1 MEEKVFF
8 FTPIVP
14 RSVGSSLSLFLLF
27 EQWGT
32 TSPCHVSHPPGFSL
46 AMISFW
52 CEAIVLTNSGRVWG
66 TVWQI
71 YNNTPRSLA
80 LSPAAD
86 RKDCKLSWL
95 TRIQETL
102 KITNVLFRRNRTG
115 ASCTQTLQYT
125 SDLSQL
131 AHPHFLKTALL
142 YHQISQCVFNQNQTK
157 QLITFGLPFQR
168 L

>member
-1 MEEKVFF
+1 MLCRPGDLKKAKSNQLQERLKETTSSCLRDSFSPPDFFYFILNDDDNVEEKAFF

-14 RSVGSSLSLFLLF
+14 RSVGSSLPSFLLF

-32 TSPCHVSHPPGFSL
+32 TSPCHVSHPPGFSS

-52 CEAIVLTNSGRVWG
+52 WETIVLTNSGHVQG

-71 YNNTPRSLA
+71 YSNTPRSLA

-95 TRIQETL
+95 TRIQETV
-102 KITNVLFRRNRTG
+102 KITNMG
-115 ASCTQTLQYT
+115 MC
-125 SDLSQL
+125 
-131 AHPHFLKTALL
+131 
-142 YHQISQCVFNQNQTK
+142 
-157 QLITFGLPFQR
+157 
-168 L
+168 